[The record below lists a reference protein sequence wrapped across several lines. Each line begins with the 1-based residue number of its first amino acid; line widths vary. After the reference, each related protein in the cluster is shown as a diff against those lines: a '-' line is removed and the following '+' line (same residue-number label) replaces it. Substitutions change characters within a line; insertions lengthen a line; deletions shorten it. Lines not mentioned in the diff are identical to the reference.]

1 MYVHYICN
9 SFLSPPLSLL
19 SSDTPKGSVVK
30 YCTARAS
37 VDTDPDHSLLW
48 KYLLLLCQQNGVV
61 LPSDVSDLLTQENE
75 ANVSKSPRGVGV
87 GGAIEEKGSGLDEF
101 RQLLLA
107 GRKKVSN
114 HVTIM

>member
-1 MYVHYICN
+1 MYCTCD